1 MYETIQGLPLF
12 KGTTAEQISAF
23 LEKTHIEF
31 KNFEPGIVLIKAGEP
46 CSDIRFVI
54 SGKVKTRMP
63 LADGRAILSTMVGA
77 GAVFSPV
84 HLFGLYTHYPL
95 TVEGISEG
103 SFMVIRKNQYLELV
117 QSDPIYLLNYIN
129 YLSFHA
135 QMAQKVLRI
144 KSDNALERWLYTLKA
159 GLLERRSLHAQINTD
174 IRSLSDILNVSESEV
189 RRCLDLLPEEHLTW
203 REDGSLSIKLE
214 S

>member
-31 KNFEPGIVLIKAGEP
+31 KNFEPGMVLIEAGEP
-46 CSDIRFVI
+46 CADIRFVI

-63 LADGRAILSTMVGA
+63 LADGRAILSTIVGA

-103 SFMVIRKNQYLELV
+103 SFMVIRKNQYLDLV

-135 QMAQKVLRI
+135 QRAQKALRI
-144 KSDNALERWLYTLKA
+144 KSDNALERWLYTITA
-159 GLLERRSLHAQINTD
+159 GLLERRALRAQINTNLA
-174 IRSLSDILNVSESEV
+174 SLAEILNVTEDEV
-189 RRCLDLLPEEHLTW
+189 IRCLDLLPEDRVTW
-203 REDGSLSIKLE
+203 HDTRRLSITLE
-214 S
+214 